1 MFDVPDT
8 QVNDTTLSS
17 TLRPGA
23 SLLAFV
29 YSLALGCYDE
39 TLTQA
44 NLWSKVFIWLLHVP
58 VTVRHAACCLALHGF
73 HSLLYY
79 LTQDHQLRAGITSRG
94 AGPSCINH

>member
-44 NLWSKVFIWLLHVP
+44 NL
-58 VTVRHAACCLALHGF
+58 
-73 HSLLYY
+73 
-79 LTQDHQLRAGITSRG
+79 
-94 AGPSCINH
+94 